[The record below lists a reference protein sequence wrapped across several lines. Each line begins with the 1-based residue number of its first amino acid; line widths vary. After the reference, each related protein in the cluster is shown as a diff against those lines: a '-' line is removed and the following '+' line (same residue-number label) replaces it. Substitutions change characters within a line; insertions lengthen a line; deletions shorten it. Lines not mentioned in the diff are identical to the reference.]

1 MSEIQNIHARQI
13 IDSRGTPTLEVDC
26 TLSDGSVGRAAVP
39 SGASTG
45 QHEALELRDSKIE
58 YFGKSVYQAIDNV
71 NTKINNILKGH
82 KAPYDI
88 YAIDRIMVELD
99 GTDNKSNLGANAML
113 GVSLAAMKAFAQ
125 TSNLKIYE
133 YINSMYFSNT
143 SRKYMMPIPMMNIL
157 NGGSHADNNVD
168 IQEFMIYP
176 KGMDSFSSALKA
188 GCEIFNTLKSVL
200 KKKGYNTGVGD
211 EGGFAPD
218 LRSNQEAIDLILE
231 AIELSNY
238 KAGSEILLTL
248 DVAASELFDPKT
260 NLYSLQSEN
269 KKLNNLELIDYYKML
284 CNQYPIISIEDGL
297 DENDW
302 VGWITLNK
310 ALGHSIQ
317 LVGDDLTVT
326 NINKL
331 EKAIS
336 LEAINAIL
344 IKLNQIGTVS
354 ETLDTIKL
362 AQQSDLGVIISHR
375 SGETEDTTISDL
387 AVGVCAGQIKTGSLC
402 RSERVAKYNQLI
414 RIEENLCHINNAN
427 CIAMGVLV

>member
-26 TLSDGSVGRAAVP
+26 VLSDGSFGRAAVP

-45 QHEALELRDSKIE
+45 QHEALELRDFE
-58 YFGKSVYQAIDNV
+58 TQYFGKSVFKAIDNV
-71 NTKINNILKGH
+71 NSKINKLLIGNNSN
-82 KAPYDI
+82 DI
-88 YAIDRIMVELD
+88 YLIDQLMLDLD

-113 GVSLAAMKAFAQ
+113 GVSLAIMKAFAHEKEM
-125 TSNLKIYE
+125 KIYE
-133 YINSMYFSNT
+133 YIHSIFYNQSNP
-143 SRKYMMPIPMMNIL
+143 YVMPIPMMNIL

-176 KGMDSFSSALKA
+176 KGFSSFSNALKA
-188 GCEIFNTLKSVL
+188 GCEIFHILKSVL
-200 KKKGYNTGVGD
+200 KKKGYSTAVGD

-231 AIELSNY
+231 AIELSDY
-238 KAGSEILLTL
+238 KAGSDIVLTL
-248 DVAASELFDPKT
+248 DVAASELFDSKT
-260 NLYSLQSEN
+260 NLYALQSEN
-269 KKLNNLELIDYYKML
+269 KFLNNLELIDYYTML
-284 CNQYPIISIEDGL
+284 CRQYPIVSIEDGL

-302 VGWITLNK
+302 EGWVILNDK
-310 ALGHSIQ
+310 LGNNIQ

-326 NINKL
+326 NISKL

-336 LEAINAIL
+336 LNSMNAIL

-354 ETLDTIKL
+354 ETLNAIQL
-362 AQQSDLGVIISHR
+362 AQKSNFGVIISHR
-375 SGETEDTTISDL
+375 SGETEDTTIADL
-387 AVGVCAGQIKTGSLC
+387 AVGTCAGQIKTGSLC

-414 RIEENLCHINNAN
+414 RIEEHLSNKK
-427 CIAMGVLV
+427 

>member
-26 TLSDGSVGRAAVP
+26 ILSDGSIGRAAVP

-71 NTKINNILKGH
+71 NTKINHILKGH

-88 YAIDRIMVELD
+88 YNIDRMMLELD
-99 GTDNKSNLGANAML
+99 GTENKSNLGANAML

-125 TSNLKIYE
+125 TKNMKIYE
-133 YINSMYFSNT
+133 YINSMYFNST
-143 SRKYMMPIPMMNIL
+143 PKQYMMPIPMMNIL

-176 KGMDSFSSALKA
+176 KGMDSFSAALRA

-200 KKKGYNTGVGD
+200 KKKGYNTAVGD

-248 DVAASELFDPKT
+248 DVAASELFDSKT

-284 CNQYPIISIEDGL
+284 CNQYPIVSIEDGL

-302 VGWITLNK
+302 DGWVILNK
-310 ALGHSIQ
+310 ELGSSVQ

-326 NINKL
+326 NITRL
-331 EKAIS
+331 QKAIACK
-336 LEAINAIL
+336 AINAIL

-354 ETLDTIKL
+354 ETLDAIQL
-362 AQQSDLGVIISHR
+362 AQKSGLGVIISHR
-375 SGETEDTTISDL
+375 SGETEDTVIADL
-387 AVGVCAGQIKTGSLC
+387 AVGTAAGQIKTGSLC
-402 RSERVAKYNQLI
+402 RSERIAKYNQLL
-414 RIEENLCHINNAN
+414 RIEEDANAN
-427 CIAMGVLV
+427 IKFGLNKK

>member
-26 TLSDGSVGRAAVP
+26 VLSDGSFGRAAVP

-45 QHEALELRDSKIE
+45 QHEALELRDFE
-58 YFGKSVYQAIDNV
+58 TQYFGKSVFKAIDNV
-71 NTKINNILKGH
+71 NSKINKLLIGNNSN
-82 KAPYDI
+82 DI
-88 YAIDRIMVELD
+88 YLIDQLMLDLD

-113 GVSLAAMKAFAQ
+113 GVSLAIMKAFAHEKEM
-125 TSNLKIYE
+125 KIYE
-133 YINSMYFSNT
+133 YIHSIFYNQSNP
-143 SRKYMMPIPMMNIL
+143 YVMPIPMMNIL

-176 KGMDSFSSALKA
+176 KGFSSFSNALKA
-188 GCEIFNTLKSVL
+188 GCEIFHILKSVL
-200 KKKGYNTGVGD
+200 KKKGYSTAVGD

-231 AIELSNY
+231 AIELSDY
-238 KAGSEILLTL
+238 KAGSDIVLTL
-248 DVAASELFDPKT
+248 DVAASELFDSKT
-260 NLYSLQSEN
+260 NLYALQSEN
-269 KKLNNLELIDYYKML
+269 KLLNNLELIDYYTML
-284 CNQYPIISIEDGL
+284 CRQYPIVSIEDGL

-302 VGWITLNK
+302 EGWVILNDK
-310 ALGHSIQ
+310 LGNNIQ

-326 NINKL
+326 NISKL

-336 LEAINAIL
+336 LNSMNAIL

-354 ETLDTIKL
+354 ETLNAIQL
-362 AQQSDLGVIISHR
+362 AQKSNFGVIISHR

-387 AVGVCAGQIKTGSLC
+387 AVGTCAGQIKTGSLC

-414 RIEENLCHINNAN
+414 RIEEHLSNKK
-427 CIAMGVLV
+427 

>member
-26 TLSDGSVGRAAVP
+26 ILSDGSIGRAAVP

-88 YAIDRIMVELD
+88 YAIDRIMLELD
-99 GTDNKSNLGANAML
+99 GTENKSNLGANAML

-143 SRKYMMPIPMMNIL
+143 SRKYMMTIPMMNIL

-302 VGWITLNK
+302 DGWITLNK

>member
-26 TLSDGSVGRAAVP
+26 ILSDGSIGRAAVP

-88 YAIDRIMVELD
+88 YAIDRIMLELD
-99 GTDNKSNLGANAML
+99 GTENKSNLGANAML

-125 TSNLKIYE
+125 TSNLQIYE

-302 VGWITLNK
+302 DGWITLNK

-331 EKAIS
+331 EKANS

-414 RIEENLCHINNAN
+414 RIEENLCRINNAN

>member
-26 TLSDGSVGRAAVP
+26 VLSDGSFGRAAVP

-45 QHEALELRDSKIE
+45 QHEALELRDFE
-58 YFGKSVYQAIDNV
+58 TQYFGKSVFKAIDNV
-71 NTKINNILKGH
+71 NSKINKLLIGNNSN
-82 KAPYDI
+82 DI
-88 YAIDRIMVELD
+88 YLIDQLMLDLD

-113 GVSLAAMKAFAQ
+113 GVSLAIMKAFAHEKEM
-125 TSNLKIYE
+125 KIYE
-133 YINSMYFSNT
+133 YIHSIFYNQSNP
-143 SRKYMMPIPMMNIL
+143 YVMPIPMMNIL

-176 KGMDSFSSALKA
+176 KGFSSFSNALKA
-188 GCEIFNTLKSVL
+188 GCEIFHILKSVL
-200 KKKGYNTGVGD
+200 KKKGYSTAVGD

-231 AIELSNY
+231 AIELSDY
-238 KAGSEILLTL
+238 KAGSDIVLTL
-248 DVAASELFDPKT
+248 DVAASELFDSKT
-260 NLYSLQSEN
+260 NLYALQSEN
-269 KKLNNLELIDYYKML
+269 KLLNNLELIDYYTML
-284 CNQYPIISIEDGL
+284 CRQYPIVSIEDGL

-302 VGWITLNK
+302 EGWVILNDK
-310 ALGHSIQ
+310 LGNNIQ

-326 NINKL
+326 NISKL

-336 LEAINAIL
+336 LNAMNAIL

-354 ETLDTIKL
+354 ETLNAIQL
-362 AQQSDLGVIISHR
+362 AQKSNFGVIISHR
-375 SGETEDTTISDL
+375 SGETEDTTIADL
-387 AVGVCAGQIKTGSLC
+387 AVGTCAGQIKTGSLC

-414 RIEENLCHINNAN
+414 RIEEHLSNKK
-427 CIAMGVLV
+427 

>member
-26 TLSDGSVGRAAVP
+26 ILSDGSIGRAAVP

-88 YAIDRIMVELD
+88 YAIDRIMLELD
-99 GTDNKSNLGANAML
+99 GTENKSNLGANAML

-125 TSNLKIYE
+125 TSNLQIYE

-248 DVAASELFDPKT
+248 DVAASELFDSKT

-302 VGWITLNK
+302 DGWITLNK

-331 EKAIS
+331 EKANS